1 MRRILMLSL
10 LAAAACGGP
19 SRGHLVVDWTFSGVS
34 CANAG
39 VANIAIDITNE
50 VLTPSTFACR
60 DAPVGVDLGSYLVGN
75 YDLTITGYDA
85 AGTVTHQQT
94 QTLAVHG
101 GENQYA
107 IDVPAIT
114 GNANIS
120 WTFDGKSCA
129 TAGVDTVTIFVD
141 PDARGV
147 PGFNAGTV
155 ACSTLNTDGASVEA
169 LAPGSH
175 TFAIFGWRTLSTGPQ
190 LLYRTHSPPSYLIE
204 AGKTANVFVSAESPP

>member
-1 MRRILMLSL
+1 MRRTLMPLL

-19 SRGHLVVDWTFSGVS
+19 SRGHLVVDWTFAGVS

-39 VANIAIDITNE
+39 VANIGIDITNE
-50 VLTPSTFACR
+50 VLTPNTFTCQQAS
-60 DAPVGVDLGSYLVGN
+60 VGVDLGSYLVGD
-75 YDLTITGYDA
+75 YQLTITGYDA
-85 AGTVTHQQT
+85 GGTVTHQQT

-101 GENQYA
+101 GENQYS

-114 GNANIS
+114 GNASIS

-141 PDARGV
+141 PDAHGI

-155 ACSTLNTDGASVEA
+155 ACTTLGTDGASIEA

>member
-1 MRRILMLSL
+1 
-10 LAAAACGGP
+10 
-19 SRGHLVVDWTFSGVS
+19 
-34 CANAG
+34 
-39 VANIAIDITNE
+39 
-50 VLTPSTFACR
+50 
-60 DAPVGVDLGSYLVGN
+60 
-75 YDLTITGYDA
+75 
-85 AGTVTHQQT
+85 
-94 QTLAVHG
+94 
-101 GENQYA
+101 
-107 IDVPAIT
+107 
-114 GNANIS
+114 
-120 WTFDGKSCA
+120 
-129 TAGVDTVTIFVD
+129 VDTVTIFVD